1 MTLLYYDPIFLRH
14 ETGQHPERAD
24 RIRAIPDKLQRAGL
38 AGRCRR
44 VGWEPI
50 SPERL
55 ARVHSPTYSAQVRAF
70 AESGGGY
77 IEVDTVVSPD
87 SYTAALKA
95 AGSVCDAAERVVR
108 GEAQNALCLVRP
120 PGHHA
125 LPEGSMGFCLFNN
138 VALAARAAVDELGI
152 ERVLIADWDVHH
164 GNGTQAVF
172 WGDPR
177 VGFLSIHRWPFYP
190 GSGAAD
196 ETGAGDGLGYT
207 LNLPVEYGISRREYL
222 DLFRLELERFA
233 DRIKPQLVL
242 ISAGFD
248 AHRLDP
254 VGNLGLETEDFQT
267 LTRAV
272 LDIAETHAEGRV
284 VSVLEGGY
292 HPDMLAESIEI
303 HLTEMLDRTHAA

>member
-190 GSGAAD
+190 GTGRAD
-196 ETGAGDGLGYT
+196 ETGAGDGLGTT
-207 LNLPVEYGISRREYL
+207 LNLPVELGISRRDYL
-222 DLFRLELERFA
+222 SLFSGALEKLAEKIR
-233 DRIKPQLVL
+233 PELVF

-248 AHRLDP
+248 SHRADP
-254 VGNLGLETEDFQT
+254 VGGLGLETDDFLA
-267 LTRAV
+267 LTKAV
-272 LDIAETHAEGRV
+272 LDVAETHAGGKF

-292 HPDMLAESIEI
+292 NPAMLAAAVEL
-303 HLTEMLDRTHAA
+303 HVGEMVRRGEG